1 MAVVTQTNISGRGYD
16 ALYDRKAMCGFSQDV
31 LVSAFL
37 SLLSLV
43 SELLLVL
50 SLSLISPWAK
60 Q

>member
-1 MAVVTQTNISGRGYD
+1 MTVVTQTNISGRGHL
-16 ALYDRKAMCGFSQDV
+16 ASFARKTYRGFSQGL
-31 LVSAFL
+31 LVSAILSFL
-37 SLLSLV
+37 PLV